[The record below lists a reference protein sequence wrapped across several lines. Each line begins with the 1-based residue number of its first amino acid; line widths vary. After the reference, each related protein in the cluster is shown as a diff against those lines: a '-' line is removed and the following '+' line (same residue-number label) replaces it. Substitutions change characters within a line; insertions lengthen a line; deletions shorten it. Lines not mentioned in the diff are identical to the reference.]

1 MNFDGEIAAI
11 DVIPKKQITR
21 FSGIA
26 TDFKQLHEVILVG
39 RGEL

>member
-1 MNFDGEIAAI
+1 MNLDGEIAPI
-11 DVIPKKQITR
+11 DIVPKEQITR

-39 RGEL
+39 SSRV